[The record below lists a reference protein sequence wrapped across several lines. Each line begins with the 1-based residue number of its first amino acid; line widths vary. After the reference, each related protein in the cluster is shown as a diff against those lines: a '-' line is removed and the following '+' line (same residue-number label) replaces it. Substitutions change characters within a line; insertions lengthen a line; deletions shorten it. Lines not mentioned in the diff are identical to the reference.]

1 MVMMDFPMDGH
12 TCPLLFGSCK
22 IRLSVCFPSIL
33 PSTILHLLSLTP
45 SDAYTNREIV
55 YTWRKGLQASVDFP
69 PESSSLLQYDLV
81 GQTLF
86 SETYKF
92 STGVFSLIHCSV
104 FTKYYRCLVLLLCAM
119 CIVCDNMVIV
129 VSWYCGVIHFAKNKI
144 QTRLESL
151 WWSILE
157 CSYIDKKY
165 ESKK

>member
-1 MVMMDFPMDGH
+1 MDGH

-92 STGVFSLIHCSV
+92 STGVFSFIAQFSLNITDV
-104 FTKYYRCLVLLLCAM
+104 LYYYCVRC
-119 CIVCDNMVIV
+119 
-129 VSWYCGVIHFAKNKI
+129 VSSAIIW
-144 QTRLESL
+144 
-151 WWSILE
+151 
-157 CSYIDKKY
+157 
-165 ESKK
+165 